1 MISKVINSAGIL
13 RDYPRNNDEILD
25 ITSDWEQFEKEYS
38 PLTKI
43 KLYLINLSKKYGLGD
58 VSFKPSNKYDWD
70 SMGSF
75 YIEAPKEWSYD
86 KTSKVWDELINDCVN
101 YAEKEDILS
110 TLNSISI
117 IVK

>member
-1 MISKVINSAGIL
+1 MISKVINSGIL

-25 ITSDWEQFEKEYS
+25 INSDWEQFEKEYS

-43 KLYLINLSKKYGLGD
+43 KLYLINLSKKYNLGD
-58 VSFKPSNKYDWD
+58 VSFIPSNKYDWD
-70 SMGSF
+70 SMDSF